1 MTITYELDLSKS
13 NIADFSELILAV
25 LEQLMKIGQEIVSGI
40 LRQRDTELLM
50 ERDASR
56 FRCKG
61 FRETSVKT
69 RLGVIKIQRRVY
81 ADAKAENG
89 KRHVFLLDEEMNIDA
104 IGLVEKELCQQAATL
119 ACMTSYRNAAEIFTK
134 TCAVSASA
142 KGIWNIVQALGEME
156 SERVERYAELAERNA
171 GTGTVA
177 APILYE
183 ENDGVWLKLR
193 GKDRREYGADKEMKV
208 GIAYDGVTW
217 DAAKTRKEL
226 HNKVAYATCEDAKAF
241 KNRKEGVIAHC
252 FDLKTVKLRVINGD
266 GAQWIQKNN
275 PKNCLS
281 VLDAYHRNR
290 ALGRFVKNPELAE
303 QLRQLLYAGEISALL
318 ERLETAVNETTD
330 EQEKGSLAELLGY
343 YKENKDALTGYYER
357 GVEIPP
363 TSQPGIVH
371 HARLG
376 SMESNIFTLVGN
388 RMKGRRACWSIRGAN
403 HLALLLCRRHSART
417 EDFFAE
423 LPPLP
428 EPESPEPEDT
438 GSPLSA
444 AQIPETVGKGAQCY
458 RHATLPNEVWLKRM
472 TAFQSFVNLKF

>member
-1 MTITYELDLSKS
+1 MTITYELDLSKN
-13 NIADFSELILAV
+13 NIADFSELVLAV
-25 LEQLMKIGQEIVSGI
+25 LEQLMKIGQEIVSGV

-81 ADAKAENG
+81 ADANAEKG
-89 KRHVFLLDEEMNIDA
+89 KRYVFLLDEEMHIDA

-142 KGIWNIVQALGEME
+142 KGIWNIVQALGEKE
-156 SERVERYAELAERNA
+156 SERVERYAELAEQSA
-171 GTGTVA
+171 GSGTVA

-183 ENDGVWLKLR
+183 ENDGVWLKLQ
-193 GKDRREYGADKEMKV
+193 GKDLREYGEDKEMKV

-226 HNKVAYATCEDAKAF
+226 HNKVAYASFESAKSF
-241 KNRKEGVIAHC
+241 RKHKEGVISHC
-252 FDLKTVKLRVINGD
+252 FDAKTVKLRVINGD

-275 PKNCLS
+275 PKNRLP

-290 ALGRFVKNPELAE
+290 AIGRCVRNPELAA
-303 QLRQLLYAGEISALL
+303 QLRQLLYAKEIPTLL
-318 ERLETAVNETTD
+318 ERLEEAWKEATD
-330 EQEKGSLAELLGY
+330 KEEKDALKELLGY
-343 YKENKDALTGYYER
+343 YTENRDALTGYYDR

-363 TSQPGIVH
+363 TSQPGVVH

-376 SMESNIFTLVGN
+376 SMESNIFTLIGN
-388 RMKGRRACWSIRGAN
+388 RMKRRRARWSIRGGN
-403 HLALLLCRRHSART
+403 HLALLLCRRHSVRT
-417 EDFFAE
+417 EDFFAQ
-423 LPPLP
+423 LPTLP
-428 EPESPEPEDT
+428 EPEPPEPEDA

-444 AQIPETVGKGAQCY
+444 AQIPETVGKSGQCY
-458 RHATLPNEVWLKRM
+458 CHSTLPNEVWLKRL